1 MRCRAVPAALSPP
14 AAFSAPSVLTLSPGA
29 AARAALPRGRGSGA
43 AGRNR
48 GEDGSA
54 AVAALGE
61 QRAPAPPAPRC
72 PRPSRR
78 VTCHDLGRL
87 EELVGV
93 QVAGLRQQAPPRPQR
108 SQERP
113 QPPRRHVGPAPPAA
127 RGRRTGAGAPQSGP
141 SAQARNAS
149 SAASERR
156 SVTQSNY
163 TRTDGSVR

>member
-1 MRCRAVPAALSPP
+1 M
-14 AAFSAPSVLTLSPGA
+14 
-29 AARAALPRGRGSGA
+29 
-43 AGRNR
+43 
-48 GEDGSA
+48 
-54 AVAALGE
+54 AALGE

-163 TRTDGSVR
+163 TRTDGSLS